1 MATLPLPVFTVE
13 EYLGYETGSY
23 DSGLPHKHEF
33 IDGSILAMAGAGLA
47 HNVIVLNIAA
57 GIHRNPA
64 GCLVVT
70 SDMRVRVEHAT
81 TWVYPDV
88 AAVCGKP
95 DILDTRPQTLLNP
108 TLLVEVLSPS
118 TSAYDRNLKAPRYR
132 ACDSVR
138 EVLLVDPRAVQLEL
152 WVRDGEAGWRVETI
166 TDPGAVLRLATVGV
180 EIPVAEIYA
189 GSEQA

>member
-13 EYLGYETGSY
+13 EYLSYETGSY
-23 DSGLPHKHEF
+23 DSGLPDKHEF
-33 IDGSILAMAGAGLA
+33 IDGSVLAMAGANLA

-57 GIHRNPA
+57 AIHRNPA
-64 GCLVVT
+64 GCIVVT
-70 SDMRVRVEHAT
+70 TDMRVRVEHAT

-95 DILDTRPQTLLNP
+95 ELLDTKPQTLLNP

-118 TSAYDRNLKAPRYR
+118 TSAYDRNLKGPRYR
-132 ACDSVR
+132 ACDSVH
-138 EVLLVDPRAVQLEL
+138 EVLLVDPSAVHLEL
-152 WVRDGEAGWRVETI
+152 WVRDQQSGWRMETI
-166 TDPGAVLRLATVGV
+166 TEPGAVLRLQTMGV
-180 EIPVAEIYA
+180 EIPAEEIYA